1 VAPHATRADRRTV
14 HGGVRGREHVS
25 SAMLN
30 APSPTPYFEET
41 RTLALILGSFFVVF
55 LPLAL
60 LHVFAHDWPGTRYL
74 AVGEAVGLGV
84 THFFITLAVYF
95 RGDTLDHFASTR
107 RNRLAY
113 LYMPLVVFL
122 VFATLAAIDVR
133 RVYPMFAAA
142 FFGTVRFFDF
152 FHVGRQSFGMLQ
164 ILKRPLGARAPEHLR
179 AAENTF
185 FVAMAALQWET
196 FVVGGAFAETA
207 LYARLPALALAVLAA
222 IIAVG
227 YLRLLPHAGRAA
239 WIPLSYFLMQAV
251 CAACAAWQTPLYLI
265 ALTLH
270 YVEYHVIMAPR
281 CFRLPLDP
289 ARGIDRA
296 FAPVRARP
304 WLFYAILLAVVVL
317 FEQRDALAPGSPA
330 ARFLVHIFDGIF
342 VVHYLIEAF
351 LWKFR
356 EPYYRRT
363 LAPLYFPPTPADGTR

>member
-1 VAPHATRADRRTV
+1 MLSQRT
-14 HGGVRGREHVS
+14 
-25 SAMLN
+25 A
-30 APSPTPYFEET
+30 ATPYFEQT
-41 RTLALILGSFFVVF
+41 PVVSVILGSFFVVF
-55 LPLAL
+55 LPLAAL
-60 LHVFAHDWPGTRYL
+60 QVFAGSLPLTRYL

-95 RGDTLDHFASTR
+95 RGDTLDHFVSTR

-133 RVYPMFAAA
+133 RVYPMFAAV
-142 FFGTVRFFDF
+142 FFGSVRFFDF

-164 ILKRPLGARAPEHLR
+164 IFKRPLGAHVPAHLR

-196 FVVGGAFAETA
+196 FVVGGGFASHA
-207 LYARLPALALAVLAA
+207 LYARLPAAALAVLAGM
-222 IIAVG
+222 IAVG
-227 YLRLLPHAGRAA
+227 YLRLLPRVGRAA
-239 WIPLSYFLMQAV
+239 WVPLGYFLMQAV
-251 CAACAAWQTPLYLI
+251 CAATAAWQTHLYLV

-270 YVEYHVIMAPR
+270 YVEYHVIMGPR

-289 ARGIDRA
+289 TRGVDRVFAR
-296 FAPVRARP
+296 VRARP

-317 FEQRDALAPGSPA
+317 FEQRDTITPGSPA
-330 ARFLVHIFDGIF
+330 ARFMLHAFDGIF
-342 VVHYLIEAF
+342 VVHYLVEAF

-363 LAPLYFPPTPADGTR
+363 LAPLYFPVPAPAAPAATEAQPVSGGAAP

>member
-1 VAPHATRADRRTV
+1 MASMSTP
-14 HGGVRGREHVS
+14 
-25 SAMLN
+25 SA
-30 APSPTPYFEET
+30 ATPYFEQT
-41 RTLALILGSFFVVF
+41 RIVSLILGSFFVVF
-55 LPLAL
+55 LPIAAL
-60 LHVFAHDWPGTRYL
+60 QVFASAWPVTRYL
-74 AVGEAVGLGV
+74 AIGEAVGLGV

-95 RGDTLDHFASTR
+95 RGDTLDHFVSTR

-133 RVYPMFAAA
+133 RLYPMFAAA

-164 ILKRPLGARAPEHLR
+164 IFKRPLGARVPAHLR

-196 FVVGGAFAETA
+196 FVVGGGFASHA
-207 LYARLPALALAVLAA
+207 LYARLPAVALAVLAG

-227 YLRLLPHAGRAA
+227 YLRLLPQAGRAV
-239 WIPLSYFLMQAV
+239 WIPLGYFLMQAV
-251 CAACAAWQTPLYLI
+251 CAATAAWQTHLYLV

-289 ARGIDRA
+289 TRGIDRA

-317 FEQRDALAPGSPA
+317 FEQRDAISPGSPA
-330 ARFLVHIFDGIF
+330 ARFLVHAFDGIF
-342 VVHYLIEAF
+342 VVHYLVEAF

-363 LAPLYFPPTPADGTR
+363 LAPLYFPASAPATAIAPATPVAPDAQPASGNAAP